1 DAKALST
8 LLMVEKIESIVGKQV
23 EAIQNLKIDKITVWD
38 TGAGTENGTTTA
50 NFVSNIAKAL
60 PPLKDIAGM
69 AGVEIPNY
77 LGHIEENKEV
87 EAAPLP
93 SSKRK

>member
-1 DAKALST
+1 
-8 LLMVEKIESIVGKQV
+8 MVEKIETIVAKQV

-38 TGAGTENGTTTA
+38 TGKENGTTTS

-87 EAAPLP
+87 EATTTPLP
-93 SSKRK
+93 ASKRK